1 MKNDF
6 GADDL
11 TPVLIYTMLRWC
23 PKRIYSNLKYKTS
36 FDGILDHLN
45 LKSFMSKFRYDFERV
60 SKEIGGY
67 YTENVRGVVNYLEN
81 LDHKA
86 VSIDMIEFEK

>member
-1 MKNDF
+1 
-6 GADDL
+6 
-11 TPVLIYTMLRWC
+11 
-23 PKRIYSNLKYKTS
+23 
-36 FDGILDHLN
+36 
-45 LKSFMSKFRYDFERV
+45 MSKFRYDFERV